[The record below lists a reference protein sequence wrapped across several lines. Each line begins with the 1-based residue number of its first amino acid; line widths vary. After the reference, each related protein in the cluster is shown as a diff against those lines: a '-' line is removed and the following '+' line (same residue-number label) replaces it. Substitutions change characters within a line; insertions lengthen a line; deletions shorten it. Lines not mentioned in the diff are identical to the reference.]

1 MLPAAMRR
9 VSTLALLVATLAVS
23 LALASC
29 GGEEPGGTEGSE
41 GEPIVVG
48 DLSYNVGIS
57 RFLNPDD
64 TEDEAYLTGQQQPP
78 GGTSYFG
85 VFIQINNDS
94 DSPQA
99 SATDYTVIDTLHH
112 EYTPI
117 PSDSPYALEIGSEV
131 EADGQ
136 VPVVDTTAQT
146 GPNEGSL
153 ILFRVNDAVSD
164 NRPLLLEIG
173 SGSETGEITLDI

>member
-9 VSTLALLVATLAVS
+9 VSILALLIAALAAS
-23 LALASC
+23 LALAAC
-29 GGEEPGGTEGSE
+29 GGEKPGGSEGGE
-41 GEPIVVG
+41 GEPIVLG

-64 TEDEAYLTGQQQPP
+64 TEDKGYLSGQPEPP
-78 GGTSYFG
+78 SGTSYFG
-85 VFIQINNDS
+85 VFIQINNGTDT
-94 DSPQA
+94 PQA
-99 SATDYTVIDTLHH
+99 SASDYTIIDTLHH

-117 PSDSPYALEIGSEV
+117 PSASPYALDIGSEV
-131 EADGQ
+131 AGDGQ
-136 VPVVDTTAQT
+136 LPVVDTTAQT

-153 ILFRVNDAVSD
+153 ILFRVNDDVSD